1 MDLSAKNL
9 SVKESKEYLELN
21 GVTFSEIWIRTLI
34 MHGSLK
40 SKKIFS
46 SRVIPR
52 TELDKIIRDRK
63 AHR

>member
-9 SVKESKEYLELN
+9 SVNEAQEYLEIN
-21 GVTFSEIWIRTLI
+21 GVTFSQIWIRTLI
-34 MHGSLK
+34 SVNKIK

-52 TELDKIIRDRK
+52 TELDKIIQDTK